1 MHWIWYKVIHRT
13 MKDDIRNTTKVIF
26 FWDSDNKALH
36 EKANMTPKNTPR
48 KKEKRKRN
56 GKIIYRKSIIVD
68 QSNDYI
74 CIGQW

>member
-1 MHWIWYKVIHRT
+1 M
-13 MKDDIRNTTKVIF
+13 

-48 KKEKRKRN
+48 NKERRKRN
-56 GKIIYRKSIIVD
+56 GKIIYRQSIIVD